1 MSHQNGLQGWL
12 STTNLDT
19 TLAKVGIVASLLLL
33 GLRLLTAQVLLVVI
47 PVATGV
53 ACVLYFGVHRRQ
65 TTAFEH
71 PVLPGVVVDYLP
83 AAVIVGLA
91 GLVGSVWAAG
101 GRTPVSYLLIGA
113 IGSAILAQSLLVE
126 ETDLSPS
133 LVVAQILVSAVVIRL
148 SALFVTPG
156 FVGVDIWTHIPD
168 FVAGIAETGS
178 LSAIA
183 DSKYIMAPFYHM
195 IGAIGTIIFGSAR
208 MGVYLSIGLLVP
220 LSALLVYGT
229 TTQLLDV
236 RWALAATTLFAF
248 AGQFIRWGIHIIP
261 TSLGLVF
268 FLGVVYCVTR
278 LSVADDP
285 WLFGVLLTLS
295 IVTIFTHQV
304 STAVLLVFLGIAAA
318 SFVGTHLLGAATEPS
333 RRSVGGIVAV
343 FFVTLIGTIASW
355 AVTPWVG
362 DESFLLRMVGVLR
375 RTLVGEAGFLNLAGG
390 GGGGGG
396 GGGAER
402 VGLLADLLPFV
413 EWFGFAL
420 LFAAA
425 IIGGLAML
433 RGDHPPALTAT
444 YSLSAATMFLVIFGF
459 SLFGVRTILPG
470 RWMAFMY
477 ALLAIMA
484 AIGLAH
490 LSGTASKRVL
500 IAVFVLLAV
509 SYPMSMAVTQKATLD
524 SPAFDDTNPRYSYT
538 ASEIAAVETIS
549 EVYTPEEAADIDSD
563 HPYHTLIERFGGYT
577 GRTIELDETR
587 PATNNPVIRR
597 EYQATGPATV
607 DIAGEP
613 AQSVRSRTVATDR
626 ICPVTRNHIYANG
639 DVTMCTTSSITGGS
653 T

>member
-1 MSHQNGLQGWL
+1 MSHQNRLQGWL
-12 STTNLDT
+12 SGSNLDT
-19 TLAKVGIVASLLLL
+19 TLAKVGILASLSLL

-65 TTAFEH
+65 TTTLEH

-91 GLVGSVWAAG
+91 GLVGNVWMAG

-113 IGSAILAQSLLVE
+113 IGTTILAQSLLVE

-133 LVVAQILVSAVVIRL
+133 LVVAQLLVSAVVIRL

-178 LSAIA
+178 LSAMA
-183 DSKYIMAPFYHM
+183 DSKYIMAPFYHT
-195 IGAIGTIIFGSAR
+195 IGAIGTLIFGSAR

-220 LSALLVYGT
+220 LSALLVYAT
-229 TTQLLDV
+229 ATQLLGV
-236 RWALAATTLFAF
+236 RWALVATTLFAF
-248 AGQFIRWGIHIIP
+248 AGQFIRWGIHLIP
-261 TSLGLVF
+261 TSLGMVF
-268 FLGVVYCVTR
+268 FLGAVYCVTR
-278 LSVADDP
+278 LSVADDLR
-285 WLFGVLLTLS
+285 LFGVLLTLC
-295 IVTIFTHQV
+295 IVTVFTHQV
-304 STAVLLVFLGIAAA
+304 STAVLLVFLAIAAV
-318 SFVGTHLLGAATEPS
+318 SFVSTHLLGEAAEPS
-333 RRSVGGIVAV
+333 RRSAGGLVAV
-343 FFVTLIGTIASW
+343 FLVTLTVTIASW
-355 AVTPWVG
+355 TATPWVG
-362 DESFLLRMVGVLR
+362 GESFLVRMVGVLR

-396 GGGAER
+396 GAER
-402 VGLLADLLPFV
+402 VGLLADILPFID
-413 EWFGFAL
+413 WFGFAL

-433 RGDHPPALTAT
+433 RSDHPPALTAT
-444 YSLSAATMFLVIFGF
+444 YTLSAVTMFVVIFGF

-470 RWMAFMY
+470 RWMVFMY

-490 LSGTASKRVL
+490 LTGTASKRVL
-500 IAVFVLLAV
+500 IAVFVVLAV

-524 SPAFDDTNPRYSYT
+524 NPAFDDTYPRYAYT
-538 ASEIAAVETIS
+538 DSEIGAVETIS
-549 EVYTPEEAADIDSD
+549 EIYTPEEAADIDTD
-563 HPYHTLIERFGGYT
+563 HPYHTLFERYGGYT
-577 GRTIELDETR
+577 GRTVELDDTG
-587 PATNNPVIRR
+587 PATNNPVISRG
-597 EYQATGPATV
+597 YQATGPPTV
-607 DIAGEP
+607 SLAGEP
-613 AQSVRSRTVATDR
+613 AQSVRSQTVAPDR

-639 DVTMCTTSSITGGS
+639 DVTMCTTSPITEGS

>member
-91 GLVGSVWAAG
+91 GLVGSVWMAG
-101 GRTPVSYLLIGA
+101 GRTPVSFLLIGA
-113 IGSAILAQSLLVE
+113 IGSTILAQSLLVA

-148 SALFVTPG
+148 SVLFVTPG

-178 LSAIA
+178 LSSMS
-183 DSKYIMAPFYHM
+183 DTKYIMAPFYHL
-195 IGAIGTIIFGSAR
+195 IGAIGTLIFGSVR

-220 LSALLVYGT
+220 LSALLVYAT
-229 TTQLLDV
+229 TTQLLAV
-236 RWALAATTLFAF
+236 RWALVATTLFAF
-248 AGQFIRWGIHIIP
+248 ADQFIRWGIHIIP
-261 TSLGLVF
+261 TSLGLVL

-278 LSVADDP
+278 LSVADDL
-285 WLFGVLLTLS
+285 WLFGVLLTLC

-304 STAVLLVFLGIAAA
+304 STAVLLVFLCIAAV
-318 SFVGTHLLGAATEPS
+318 SFVSARLLEGTAEPS
-333 RRSVGGIVAV
+333 RRSAGGLVAV
-343 FFVTLIGTIASW
+343 FLVTLTATIASW
-355 AVTPWVG
+355 AATPWVAG
-362 DESFLLRMVGVLR
+362 ESFLLRMVGVLR
-375 RTLVGEAGFLNLAGG
+375 RTLAGEAGFLNLAG

-402 VGLLADLLPFV
+402 VGLLADLLPFI

-444 YSLSAATMFLVIFGF
+444 YSLSAATMFVIIFGF

-470 RWMAFMY
+470 RWLVFMY

-484 AIGLAH
+484 AAGLAH

-500 IAVFVLLAV
+500 IAVFVVLAV

-524 SPAFDDTNPRYSYT
+524 DPAFEDTYPRYAYT
-538 ASEIAAVETIS
+538 DSEIAAVETIS

-563 HPYHTLIERFGGYT
+563 HPYNTLFERYGGYT
-577 GRTIELDETR
+577 GRTIELDETG
-587 PATNNPVIRR
+587 PTTNNPVIRR
-597 EYQATGPATV
+597 GYQATGPATV

-613 AQSVRSRTVATDR
+613 ARSVRSRTVATDR
-626 ICPVTRNHIYANG
+626 ICPVTRNHIYANS
-639 DVTMCTTSSITGGS
+639 DVTMCTTSSITEGS